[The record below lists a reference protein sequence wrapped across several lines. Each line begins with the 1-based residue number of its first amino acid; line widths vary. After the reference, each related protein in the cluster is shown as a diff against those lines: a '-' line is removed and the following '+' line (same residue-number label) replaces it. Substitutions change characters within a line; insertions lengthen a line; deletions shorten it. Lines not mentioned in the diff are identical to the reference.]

1 MSKKFLQP
9 FFISL
14 TALIFTFLFFVFK
27 EYYNPIFAIRIFFLH
42 VLGLLGVSYIYFLIK
57 PKNQSIIKRTL
68 LIVLTYFSLFELADY
83 MIFFSKHNYIGKRSL
98 SDFIEAETAVIT
110 FIATALIAF
119 IISILQ
125 SRNERTK
132 IE

>member
-1 MSKKFLQP
+1 MLKKLLQP

-14 TALIFTFLFFVFK
+14 TALIFTFLFFIFK
-27 EYYNPIFAIRIFFLH
+27 EYYNPLFAIRIFFVH

-57 PKNQSIIKRTL
+57 PNNKSIIKRSL

-83 MIFFSKHNYIGKRSL
+83 LIFFSKYDYFGKRSL

-110 FIATALIAF
+110 FIATLLIAF
-119 IISILQ
+119 FVRIHQ
-125 SRNERTK
+125 SRTDKNLLN
-132 IE
+132 

>member
-1 MSKKFLQP
+1 MLKKLLQP

-14 TALIFTFLFFVFK
+14 TALIFTFLFFIFK
-27 EYYNPIFAIRIFFLH
+27 EYYNPIFAIRIFFVH

-57 PKNQSIIKRTL
+57 PNNKSIIKRSL

-83 MIFFSKHNYIGKRSL
+83 LIFFSKYNYFGKRSL

-110 FIATALIAF
+110 FIATLLIAF
-119 IISILQ
+119 FVRIHQ
-125 SRNERTK
+125 SRTDKN
-132 IE
+132 